1 MGPQLTFWAL
11 DCIGDFSVT
20 RKATKPEQIG
30 QLFLEHLNK
39 GDLEGLMSLYEEDA
53 VLADQSGSFLRGHE
67 QIRSF
72 YQILISK
79 KINFDP
85 GVQSIPLMQGD
96 LALTSTKIPNGD
108 ITAEVARKQADG
120 SWRWVLDQPSVKAG
134 RAI

>member
-1 MGPQLTFWAL
+1 MTK
-11 DCIGDFSVT
+11 
-20 RKATKPEQIG
+20 KATKPEEIG
-30 QLFLEHLNK
+30 QLFLKYLNE
-39 GDLEGLMSLYEEDA
+39 GDLNALMSLYEEDA
-53 VLADQSGSFLRGHE
+53 VLSDQAGHLLRSHE

-72 YQILISK
+72 YEILISQ
-79 KINFDP
+79 KISFNP
-85 GVQSIPLMQGD
+85 GIQSIPLVHGD